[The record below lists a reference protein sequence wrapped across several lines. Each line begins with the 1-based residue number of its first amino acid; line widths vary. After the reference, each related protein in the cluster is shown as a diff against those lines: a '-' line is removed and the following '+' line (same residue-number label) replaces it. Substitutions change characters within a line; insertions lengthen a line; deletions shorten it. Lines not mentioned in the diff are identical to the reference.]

1 MSQRYPMQAIEFK
14 TILKNGIVT
23 IPAEYS
29 SEWEGKQ
36 IRVIILE
43 DSNTDTLQET
53 TISLFEQNKISLGTA
68 SEILGINQIQ
78 MQRLLSERDI

>member
-1 MSQRYPMQAIEFK
+1 MQAIEFK
-14 TILKNGIVT
+14 TILKKGIVT

-29 SEWEGKQ
+29 SEWECKQ
-36 IRVIILE
+36 ICVIILE
-43 DSNTDTLQET
+43 DSNNDTLRET

-78 MQRLLSERDI
+78 LQRLLSERDI

>member
-1 MSQRYPMQAIEFK
+1 MKAINFK
-14 TILKNGIVT
+14 TILKNGILT
-23 IPAEYS
+23 IPPQYS
-29 SEWEGKQ
+29 PAWEGKI

-43 DSNTDTLQET
+43 DSNTDTLRET

>member
-1 MSQRYPMQAIEFK
+1 MKAINFK
-14 TILKNGIVT
+14 TILKNGIVI

-29 SEWEGKQ
+29 SEWECKQ
-36 IRVIILE
+36 ICVIILE
-43 DSNTDTLQET
+43 DSNNDTLRET

-78 MQRLLSERDI
+78 LQRLLSERDI